1 MLELN
6 NLDELFARLG
16 KIIDTIVG
24 TSWWFDREELRAK
37 LPVN

>member
-6 NLDELFARLG
+6 NLDELFVRLG
-16 KIIDTIVG
+16 KMIDAIVG
-24 TSWWFDREELRAK
+24 ERWWFDREELRAK